1 MDERDGGGER
11 EGKKYSIEGM
21 RWGDLFCKPFH

>member
-1 MDERDGGGER
+1 MRERGEGKER
-11 EGKKYSIEGM
+11 EKKNSIEGM